1 MGKVDPGSV
10 SYTVGQNI
18 AKLRTQRGMTQQQ
31 LADAVQIDRAEIS
44 RYENGSRMMG
54 IALMPPLA
62 QALGVPPGQ
71 LFEKIDSDSSSRNTH
86 IDEKM
91 ALLNR
96 YGRETALSMIESML
110 DQMTK
115 NPAFINDLDT

>member
-1 MGKVDPGSV
+1 
-10 SYTVGQNI
+10 
-18 AKLRTQRGMTQQQ
+18 MTQQQ

-54 IALMPPLA
+54 IALIPPLA

-91 ALLNR
+91 VLLNR
-96 YGRETALSMIESML
+96 YGRKTALSMIESML